1 MATNLDYTTP
11 DQFTRVI
18 RQHRGL
24 FIFEGIVFLMLGL
37 IAIIFPLIA
46 SVAMTILL
54 GVLLLV
60 GGIATTIRAFRAKG
74 VPNRG
79 SSILLAVLTIIAGL
93 LMLIFVPA
101 GMLALTL
108 TLAAFF
114 IVQGGFEIYYGIRAK
129 RQRGRGWLISSGI
142 TDVIVGLLLWLGWP
156 SMAAWA
162 IGTLAGINFL
172 FTGVAL
178 LTLASRSAKRNE
190 SPS

>member
-1 MATNLDYTTP
+1 MATNLEYVTP
-11 DQFTRVI
+11 EQFAGLI

-24 FIFEGIVFLMLGL
+24 FIFEGVVFLILGITAIVF
-37 IAIIFPLIA
+37 PLVA

-54 GVLLLV
+54 GALLLA
-60 GGIATTIRAFRAKG
+60 GGIASVIRAFRAKG
-74 VPNRG
+74 MPNRG
-79 SSILLAVLTIIAGL
+79 SSILLAIMTLITGL
-93 LMLIFVPA
+93 LLVIFVPA

-114 IVQGGFEIYYGIRAK
+114 IVQGGFEVYHGVQAK
-129 RQRGRGWLISSGI
+129 GQRGRGWLIASGI
-142 TDVIVGLLLWLGWP
+142 AGVIVGLLLWLGWP
-156 SMAAWA
+156 STAVWA

-178 LTLASRSAKRNE
+178 LTLASQSAKRSE